1 MILGLE
7 DSFNEIFVFNDNI
20 LLCTDYSGYA
30 RNLLCR
36 MIVIVVSL
44 TCRLGAW
51 ISILL
56 FSNPTPRAL
65 DSSRVL
71 GPDRLC
77 CTRVMVMPITSG

>member
-7 DSFNEIFVFNDNI
+7 DSCNEIFVFNDNI
-20 LLCTDYSGYA
+20 LLCTYYSSYA

-36 MIVIVVSL
+36 MIVIVISL

-51 ISILL
+51 ISSLL
-56 FSNPTPRAL
+56 VSNSNPRAL

-77 CTRVMVMPITSG
+77 CTRFMVMPIT